1 MNVDFT
7 KSNNDEKLRWSQSVL
22 SELEMWRDRLET
34 EKDLEPKDSPDYSRD
49 KRVEYYNDLIQFMDT
64 QVDYYI
70 NKMGVKW
77 EG

>member
-22 SELEMWRDRLET
+22 SELQYWRDRLEH
-34 EKDLEPKDSPDYSRD
+34 EKLEPKIGSDDSRE

-77 EG
+77 ES